1 MRGIAPLPKRQHNR
15 IGDQRG
21 RRVRNARVPVLLG
34 QRSLE
39 QLLHLLER
47 LLPPIR
53 APGPGR
59 RDIGGWRE
67 AQEGNGLAGRVG
79 RRDMREAFDAF
90 DEAFDAFDE
99 AEERLDARR
108 A

>member
-1 MRGIAPLPKRQHNR
+1 MRGIAPLPKHQHSR

-39 QLLHLLER
+39 QLLRLLER

-53 APGPGR
+53 APRPGR

-67 AQEGNGLAGRVG
+67 AQEGNGSPVASGSVVG
-79 RRDMREAFDAF
+79 EGLSMRKT
-90 DEAFDAFDE
+90 
-99 AEERLDARR
+99 RLKSV
-108 A
+108 

>member
-1 MRGIAPLPKRQHNR
+1 MRGITPLPKHQHNR

-21 RRVRNARVPVLLG
+21 RRVRNERVPVQLG

-39 QLLHLLER
+39 QLLRLLER

-59 RDIGGWRE
+59 RDVGGWRD
-67 AQEGNGLAGRVG
+67 AREGNGLAGRVK
-79 RRDMREAFDAF
+79 RRDRREAYDA
-90 DEAFDAFDE
+90 
-99 AEERLDARR
+99 
-108 A
+108 

>member
-1 MRGIAPLPKRQHNR
+1 MREIAPLPKRQHIR

-21 RRVRNARVPVLLG
+21 RRVRNARALIQLG

-39 QLLHLLER
+39 QLLRLLER

-59 RDIGGWRE
+59 RNIGGWRE
-67 AQEGNGLAGRVG
+67 AQGGNGLAGRVG
-79 RRDMREAFDAF
+79 RRGRRGAFDA
-90 DEAFDAFDE
+90 EDE

>member
-1 MRGIAPLPKRQHNR
+1 MREMVPLPKRHHLR

-21 RRVRNARVPVLLG
+21 RRVRNARVLVQLG

-47 LLPPIR
+47 LLPPVR
-53 APGPGR
+53 PQGPGR

-79 RRDMREAFDAF
+79 RRDR
-90 DEAFDAFDE
+90 
-99 AEERLDARR
+99 
-108 A
+108 